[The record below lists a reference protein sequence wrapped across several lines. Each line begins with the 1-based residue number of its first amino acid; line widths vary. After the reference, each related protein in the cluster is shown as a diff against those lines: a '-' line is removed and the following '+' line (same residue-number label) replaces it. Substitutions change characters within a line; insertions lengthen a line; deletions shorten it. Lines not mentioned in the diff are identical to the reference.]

1 MSVSKAELAEILA
14 RSIDEEFAFAVKEA
28 EKEPHEFSE
37 EHEAKMA
44 ELIKTGKPNDKKGLS
59 KRGRRILIIA
69 IAAVL
74 ALTASAC
81 AVPEIRESIAGFF
94 VKVFGDHVEYSDP
107 AITKETI
114 EEKYGL
120 IPLPNGFTITDSN
133 EVEGCVSTTYSDDDQ
148 NTILLIQ
155 AAKGKE
161 TSFVDNE
168 NGSAVERDIGNKSVR
183 LYYSGYSAQASWI
196 QDGYY
201 FYLSYSS
208 PIGIDDFEAWI
219 ESVQPN

>member
-1 MSVSKAELAEILA
+1 MSVTKKDFFELLDKAIDTDIPVSAKQGA
-14 RSIDEEFAFAVKEA
+14 DEE
-28 EKEPHEFSE
+28 HTFSE
-37 EHEAKMA
+37 TFEKRMNDFFA
-44 ELIKTGKPNDKKGLS
+44 EGRKESQKQKIRP
-59 KRGRRILIIA
+59 KRWLLIA

-74 ALTASAC
+74 ALAATAC